1 MSILIA
7 IHVLAAVVWV
17 GGLFFLLFIVRPA
30 AGSMPAGERLSLFA
44 QVLRRFFPWVWLAVA
59 ALLATGYAMIA
70 MLGGM
75 AAIPMYVNIMQGL
88 GVIMMLL
95 FGHIFFA
102 PWRRMHKAVEAGA
115 LKDAGRDLNHIRR
128 TASIALALGLVI
140 VVVAAGGRYGLF

>member
-7 IHVLAAVVWV
+7 LHVLAAVIWV
-17 GGLFFLLFIVRPA
+17 GGLFFLLCIVRPA
-30 AGSMPAGERLSLFA
+30 AGSMTAGERLPLFA
-44 QVLRRFFPWVWLAVA
+44 QVLRRFFPWVWLSVIV
-59 ALLATGYAMIA
+59 LLATGYVMIS

-115 LKDAGRDLNHIRR
+115 LKDAGRNLNQIRIL
-128 TASIALALGLVI
+128 ASVALLLGLVI